1 MGLSHTGSEPVQC
14 EWLYSHMIL
23 EEYNERTHISSI
35 GLTMAMNI
43 ITVPSNV
50 PEYNQFVPA
59 SDVAGHPT
67 LLQCVV
73 LHPAGIRP
81 STWYTHTVVQV

>member
-1 MGLSHTGSEPVQC
+1 MELSHTGSEPVQC

-59 SDVAGHPT
+59 GDVAGHPA

-73 LHPAGIRP
+73 LHPACRDQ
-81 STWYTHTVVQV
+81 TKYLVHAL